1 MNGYFD
7 NAAAVPADE
16 DALKDF
22 LRFSADCYGNQES
35 PGFCG
40 QRAAAAIGEAEE
52 RIQSLLLGEDHRAEM
67 LWISS
72 GTEALNALFAILR
85 KRFPGGGEIVYTD
98 GEHVAF
104 PAALE
109 RMLPP
114 EKFPRRKVP
123 LLKDGAIDREGLKEI
138 LSGKTL
144 LLALHHVQPETGRIQ
159 DLCGA
164 RECLD
169 RTAPGALFFS
179 DSVQSACKMPIPWRE
194 ARLDFAMLSG
204 QKFGAP
210 SGGALFCRGKRNCSE
225 VRRLRKEAH
234 AVGRVPPPVILT
246 LTEQVRRLV
255 PRMGRNAEKMN
266 HLKRIFLNTLSA
278 ELGEERFSRTIP
290 DEAESSPYIQHL
302 LIRQCQGAILCRALA
317 LSGFSVSPGS
327 ACNAET
333 DTPSAVLKAMG
344 FGKRAYEAL
353 RISFAP
359 HNTEEETV
367 RLAREIA
374 SAVRNY

>member
-1 MNGYFD
+1 MDGYFD

-22 LRFSADCYGNQES
+22 LRFSADCYANQES

-40 QRAAAAIGEAEE
+40 QRAAAAIEEAEE
-52 RIQSLLLGEDHRAEM
+52 RIRSLLLGEDHRAEM
-67 LWISS
+67 LWVSS
-72 GTEALNALFAILR
+72 GTEALNSLFAILR

-98 GEHVAF
+98 GEHAAF
-104 PAALE
+104 QAALD

-123 LLKDGAIDREGLKEI
+123 LRRDGGIDRERLKEV
-138 LSGKTL
+138 LSGETL
-144 LLALHHVQPETGRIQ
+144 LLALHHIQPETGRIQ

-169 RTAPGALFFS
+169 QAAPGALFFS
-179 DSVQSACKMPIPWRE
+179 DTVQSACKMPIPWRG

-210 SGGALFCRGKRNCSE
+210 SGGALFCRGRRNAAE
-225 VRRLRKEAH
+225 ARLLRKEAH
-234 AVGRVPPPVILT
+234 AVGRVPPPVILS
-246 LTEQVRRLV
+246 LTEQVCRLV
-255 PRMGRNAEKMN
+255 PQMGSNAEKMN
-266 HLKRIFLNTLSA
+266 RLKRIFLDALSA

-344 FGKRAYEAL
+344 FGRRAYEAL

-374 SAVRNY
+374 SAVRRY